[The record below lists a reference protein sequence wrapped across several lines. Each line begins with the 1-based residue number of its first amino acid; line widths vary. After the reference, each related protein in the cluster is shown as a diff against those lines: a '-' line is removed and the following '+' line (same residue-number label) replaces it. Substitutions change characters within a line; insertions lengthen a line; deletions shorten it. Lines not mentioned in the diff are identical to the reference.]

1 MKIITLDDFIDTY
14 FKILQRGKG
23 FFFSK
28 FTLNKEKRTK
38 SAFNSTA
45 FISSNFWSIPMVRKR
60 WNSLISGDKDV
71 DYIEYLIQ
79 TFLKNKSNLRLLS
92 LGSGTSN
99 DEIKLAKHTSIFKEV
114 ICIDIADNLLQIG
127 AKKASE
133 EKVGNIKFITKNIDK
148 FEFKENEFVVGENW
162 YLKHDY
168 NLSTH
173 PHSKGKVEGQ
183 IDFILLSK
191 YGILIIEVKGGGL
204 RVDDQDNYFS
214 FNKANPGGYKTQNP
228 FNQAKEYTHTLK
240 ELIDEGVFIYRA
252 IVLPHEAGFQ
262 LRGPQLEGY
271 KNLLFSK
278 KDFENLK
285 GGEDDKAINKLFYDF
300 ILNLAKTSRSK
311 ILREL
316 NPSWSNEK
324 INKKIFEKYPELSSK
339 KIKSLKS
346 QLFPAQSSYGY
357 NPERI
362 NSEII
367 LKENYETLKGLKR
380 NRKVIIQGA
389 PGTGKTVI
397 AKKFL
402 AENILMQQKGIYYCA
417 NKLIKSKIEHAI
429 IRDYGIDNSLIKFK
443 VYHENAI
450 NENVSNEIDFVIF
463 DEAQEYFNKGLFELI
478 EKFEQKM
485 EHPKLL
491 VLYDPKQTII
501 YNFSDISFY
510 TDFYIEN
517 SFTHYL
523 FDETYRCGQNKNI
536 ITISNN
542 ILHSK
547 KTKEDKIKQEVV
559 GKASDV
565 AVKLIDK
572 KKNKQLRFPFG
583 KKKSLQR
590 R

>member
-1 MKIITLDDFIDTY
+1 MPVTLLNNYPENNLEKSITKKD
-14 FKILQRGKG
+14 
-23 FFFSK
+23 
-28 FTLNKEKRTK
+28 
-38 SAFNSTA
+38 NSPLYGE
-45 FISSNFWSIPMVRKR
+45 IWLYN
-60 WNSLISGDKDV
+60 
-71 DYIEYLIQ
+71 Q
-79 TFLKNKSNLRLLS
+79 FLKFNEYKLL
-92 LGSGTSN
+92 
-99 DEIKLAKHTSIFKEV
+99 
-114 ICIDIADNLLQIG
+114 
-127 AKKASE
+127 
-133 EKVGNIKFITKNIDK
+133 
-148 FEFKENEFVVGENW
+148 ENESWF
-162 YLKHDY
+162 LKHDY

-173 PHSKGKVEGQ
+173 PASKGKVEGQ
-183 IDFILLSK
+183 IDFVLLSK
-191 YGILIIEVKGGGL
+191 YGILIFEVKGGGL
-204 RVDDQDNYFS
+204 KVDNSDQYFS

-252 IVLPHEAGFQ
+252 IVLPHEAGFH

-271 KNLLFSK
+271 RNLLFSK

-285 GGEDDKAINKLFYDF
+285 EGEDDKAINKLFYDF
-300 ILNLAKTSRSK
+300 ILKLAKTSRSK

-324 INKKIFEKYPELSSK
+324 INKKIFEKYPVLSSK

-346 QLFPAQSSYGY
+346 QLFPTQSSYGY

-389 PGTGKTVI
+389 PGTGKTVL

-443 VYHENAI
+443 VYYENAI
-450 NENVSNEIDFVIF
+450 NENVSDEIDFIIF
-463 DEAQEYFNKGLFELI
+463 DEAQEYFNEGLFELI
-478 EKFEQKM
+478 EKFEEKM

-501 YNFSDISFY
+501 YNYSDISFY

-517 SFTHYL
+517 GFTHYL

-536 ITISNN
+536 ITISKN
-542 ILHSK
+542 ILYSK
-547 KTKEDKIKQEVV
+547 KTKEDKIVV
-559 GKASDV
+559 TLENKLKIIKEIINERIFLNSEKIILIHSELIVSFKEIAEDYYKDKLEELEDGNINLPSNKIRFTTPIKYRGLENKSVYLITNELNEKSKVQNYV
-565 AVKLIDK
+565 AVTRAMEAVKIILWRK
-572 KKNKQLRFPFG
+572 
-583 KKKSLQR
+583 
-590 R
+590 